1 MRCNGS
7 LVDKDTDKMFFWY
20 GMGAKCDVE
29 VIWSRF
35 GMDEFFVWWDEVW
48 DDEDGRVGW
57 FFSQCVERLAYVLDE
72 KKNKRSSF

>member
-1 MRCNGS
+1 MWCNGS

-35 GMDEFFVWWDEVW
+35 GMDEFFVWGDEV
-48 DDEDGRVGW
+48 
-57 FFSQCVERLAYVLDE
+57 
-72 KKNKRSSF
+72 